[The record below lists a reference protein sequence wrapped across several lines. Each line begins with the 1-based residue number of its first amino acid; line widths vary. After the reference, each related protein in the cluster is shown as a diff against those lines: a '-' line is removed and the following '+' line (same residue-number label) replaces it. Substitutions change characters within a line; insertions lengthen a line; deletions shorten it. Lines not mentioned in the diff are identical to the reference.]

1 MSLASRSI
9 RRPVAVAMLFIAI
22 IFLGLISFFRLPVDL
37 LPDIAYPRLVVY
49 TAYPGVAP
57 AEVERLV
64 TAEIERQVAAVPGVE
79 RIESVSREG
88 ISLVTLRFA
97 WGTDMDFAAL
107 NVRERLDNGRDA
119 LPELA
124 SRPAV
129 LRTDPASEPIMALSV
144 AGDADL
150 WELKELAETV
160 IKRRLEQIDGVAQ
173 ASVTGGLERE
183 IHVDVDPRRLESFG
197 ITIQEIETALAA
209 ANVSAPG
216 GRVLRGRYQY
226 PLRTLG
232 ELQAVE
238 QIGDVV
244 VRREQQAGED
254 GGDAGAGAGAA
265 RLLRVR
271 DVAAVDDGFR
281 ERESITRYNGKEAV
295 GLLLFKE
302 AGSNTVRVSE
312 EVEAVLG
319 QLREEFPALEIE
331 VAMTQAGF
339 ISDAIANVIDSL
351 VSGAVLAFLVLFLF
365 LRDPRYP
372 VVVALAIPISVVV
385 TFVLL
390 DVAGVT
396 LNIMSL
402 GGLALGVGM
411 LVDNSIVVLE
421 NIFRLREQAG
431 GKASAAATA
440 AAGTEEVQN
449 AIIGSTLSTIAVFGP
464 IVYIEG
470 VAGELFGALS
480 LAVTFSLLASIV
492 VALTL
497 VPLLAAR
504 WGEGEARG
512 QQGAAVRW
520 LGAPFRGAR
529 RLLGRLFGRPLA
541 AFDRAFARLAAWYP
555 VLLARALGRRG
566 RVIALT
572 TAVLLGSLAL
582 GWTLDRAVL
591 PQVDEGE
598 FRVRLELPRGT
609 PLERTTEATARL
621 EAVFLADP
629 DVAAVFTRVGRR
641 LMLAGV
647 EEEASGSNTAE
658 LDIRMARG
666 GATAAAIE
674 RARPHLT
681 GFPPG
686 AVTIETGRATA
697 LGQLLGSAE
706 ADLAIRI
713 RGEDIDAML
722 AYAQAV
728 QARLARAPELINVRL
743 GTELGQPE
751 VRLDIDRERA
761 ASYGIQPQRIART
774 VEAYMQ
780 GVRATDFVDF
790 DRKIP
795 VIVRLPDSVRHSLG
809 TLDLLRVDGV
819 PLRQLISAREEL
831 GPAEIRRIDQARVV
845 TVYADVAGRG
855 LDEGIAAARAALA
868 DLEAPPGTRI
878 EIGGENEEMRRGFRD
893 LGFAFLLAILLVYM
907 ILAAEFESFVHPFT
921 ILLSVPLAVIG
932 AAVALWLAGGGVNTM
947 SLIGLVVLVGI
958 VDNNAVVLVD
968 FIRQQRERGMPL
980 REAIIDAGRAR
991 LRPILMTTLTTMLG
1005 LVPLA
1010 LGIGKGGE
1018 LQAPLAIALIGGL
1031 AVATA
1036 LTLVIVPVAYDMMEA
1051 GAMRVRRLFGL
1062 AASAPAATAA
1072 AGAGGQVAPPP
1083 AGAPALAG
1091 REPFA
1096 PEPPRDLAAEE

>member
-295 GLLLFKE
+295 GRLLFKE

-351 VSGAVLAFLVLFLF
+351 VSGAVLAFLVL
-365 LRDPRYP
+365 
-372 VVVALAIPISVVV
+372 
-385 TFVLL
+385 
-390 DVAGVT
+390 
-396 LNIMSL
+396 
-402 GGLALGVGM
+402 
-411 LVDNSIVVLE
+411 
-421 NIFRLREQAG
+421 
-431 GKASAAATA
+431 
-440 AAGTEEVQN
+440 
-449 AIIGSTLSTIAVFGP
+449 
-464 IVYIEG
+464 
-470 VAGELFGALS
+470 
-480 LAVTFSLLASIV
+480 
-492 VALTL
+492 
-497 VPLLAAR
+497 
-504 WGEGEARG
+504 
-512 QQGAAVRW
+512 
-520 LGAPFRGAR
+520 
-529 RLLGRLFGRPLA
+529 
-541 AFDRAFARLAAWYP
+541 
-555 VLLARALGRRG
+555 
-566 RVIALT
+566 
-572 TAVLLGSLAL
+572 
-582 GWTLDRAVL
+582 
-591 PQVDEGE
+591 
-598 FRVRLELPRGT
+598 
-609 PLERTTEATARL
+609 
-621 EAVFLADP
+621 
-629 DVAAVFTRVGRR
+629 
-641 LMLAGV
+641 
-647 EEEASGSNTAE
+647 
-658 LDIRMARG
+658 
-666 GATAAAIE
+666 
-674 RARPHLT
+674 
-681 GFPPG
+681 
-686 AVTIETGRATA
+686 
-697 LGQLLGSAE
+697 
-706 ADLAIRI
+706 
-713 RGEDIDAML
+713 
-722 AYAQAV
+722 
-728 QARLARAPELINVRL
+728 
-743 GTELGQPE
+743 
-751 VRLDIDRERA
+751 
-761 ASYGIQPQRIART
+761 
-774 VEAYMQ
+774 
-780 GVRATDFVDF
+780 
-790 DRKIP
+790 
-795 VIVRLPDSVRHSLG
+795 
-809 TLDLLRVDGV
+809 
-819 PLRQLISAREEL
+819 
-831 GPAEIRRIDQARVV
+831 
-845 TVYADVAGRG
+845 
-855 LDEGIAAARAALA
+855 
-868 DLEAPPGTRI
+868 
-878 EIGGENEEMRRGFRD
+878 
-893 LGFAFLLAILLVYM
+893 
-907 ILAAEFESFVHPFT
+907 
-921 ILLSVPLAVIG
+921 
-932 AAVALWLAGGGVNTM
+932 
-947 SLIGLVVLVGI
+947 
-958 VDNNAVVLVD
+958 
-968 FIRQQRERGMPL
+968 
-980 REAIIDAGRAR
+980 
-991 LRPILMTTLTTMLG
+991 
-1005 LVPLA
+1005 
-1010 LGIGKGGE
+1010 
-1018 LQAPLAIALIGGL
+1018 
-1031 AVATA
+1031 
-1036 LTLVIVPVAYDMMEA
+1036 
-1051 GAMRVRRLFGL
+1051 
-1062 AASAPAATAA
+1062 
-1072 AGAGGQVAPPP
+1072 
-1083 AGAPALAG
+1083 
-1091 REPFA
+1091 
-1096 PEPPRDLAAEE
+1096 